1 MATIRDTILE
11 YPSIADVEGYLE
23 KVVSV
28 KRGVKLNDECNAENM
43 KQVELC
49 VADMYAMLVNSQDFT
64 ENKLSITHPRSYYIQ
79 TAKQLYID
87 NGEPEKA
94 ARLGKRIVIK
104 GSAGNRW

>member
-11 YPSIADVEGYLE
+11 YPSVADMEGYLE

-28 KRGVKLNDECNAENM
+28 KRGVDLYEVCTRENIN
-43 KQVELC
+43 QAELC
-49 VADMYAMLVNSQDFT
+49 VADMYAMLVNSPDFT
-64 ENKLSITHPRSYYIQ
+64 ENKLSMTHPRSYYIQ

-87 NGEPEKA
+87 NGEPDKA
-94 ARLGKRIVIK
+94 ARLGKKIVIK

>member
-11 YPSIADVEGYLE
+11 YPSVADMEGYLE

-28 KRGVKLNDECNAENM
+28 KRGVILNDECTRENM

-49 VADMYAMLVNSQDFT
+49 VADTYSMLVNSPDFT
-64 ENKLSITHPRSYYIQ
+64 ENKLSMTHPRSYYVQ

-94 ARLGKRIVIK
+94 ARLGKRIIIK

>member
-11 YPSIADVEGYLE
+11 YPSIADMEGYLE

>member
-11 YPSIADVEGYLE
+11 YPSVEDMEGYLE
-23 KVVSV
+23 KVVIL
-28 KRGVKLNDECNAENM
+28 KRGVNLNDECTAENI

-49 VADMYAMLVNSQDFT
+49 VADMYAMMVTSQDFT
-64 ENKLSITHPRSYYIQ
+64 ENKLSITHPRSFYIQ
-79 TAKQLYID
+79 AAKQLYIV

-94 ARLGKRIVIK
+94 AKIGKRIIIR

>member
-11 YPSIADVEGYLE
+11 YPSVADMEGYLD

-28 KRGVKLNDECNAENM
+28 KRGVKLGDECTHEDM

-49 VADMYAMLVNSQDFT
+49 VADTYAMLVNSPDFT
-64 ENKLSITHPRSYYIQ
+64 ENKLSMTHPRSFYIQ

-87 NGEPEKA
+87 NGEPQKA